1 MVWGDAAALG
11 VESGC
16 AEVATEKHRAIT
28 RAARTVTHETV
39 FFDLVLIAVSLFIGV
54 LTASARRFWPR
65 RRRKPPCWKPLSDCW
80 YELRCRSSRWTRH
93 RMRSYLWH
101 PEYLELAGYQLG
113 HHRHCRRGSRPYCSR
128 LRLPD
133 AWMRL
138 HLRPLGV
145 WRRLRRLRR
154 GSLRRVVA
162 ALGPVA
168 HSPAAWP
175 RNPLE
180 LFRHIGSRLP
190 DLNTA
195 FHHDVADCVASCC
208 RRRQAGCW
216 AG

>member
-54 LTASARRFWPR
+54 LTASARRFWPC
-65 RRRKPPCWKPLSDCW
+65 RRRKPPCWKPLSACW

-93 RMRSYLWH
+93 RMRSYLWRS
-101 PEYLELAGYQLG
+101 EYSELAGYQLG
-113 HHRHCRRGSRPYCSR
+113 HHRHCRRGSLPYCSR
-128 LRLPD
+128 LRLRD
-133 AWMRL
+133 ES
-138 HLRPLGV
+138 
-145 WRRLRRLRR
+145 RRFRRLRR
-154 GSLRRVVA
+154 GLLRRVVA

-175 RNPLE
+175 RNPHE

-190 DLNTA
+190 GLSTE
-195 FHHDVADCVASCC
+195 FHHDVADCVASCY
-208 RRRQAGCW
+208 
-216 AG
+216 